1 MTQAT
6 GREERQ
12 VLTAYLER
20 HGLKR
25 SAQREII
32 LEAFLRA
39 GRHVSVEELL
49 RLVRKKRPDVG
60 RTTIYRTLKLFQ
72 EAGLASELAFGGEA
86 RFEPLWN
93 RDHHDHFICSS
104 CGSIFEFS
112 EPGDRGLQETI
123 ARGISFTSKGTATRS
138 SADARA
144 CGQSVARAP
153 ILQWPSPHP
162 VGAFRAPG
170 ALVRE

>member
-1 MTQAT
+1 MGQASA
-6 GREERQ
+6 REERQ

-49 RLVRKKRPDVG
+49 HLVRKKKPDVG

-72 EAGLASELAFGGEA
+72 EAGLASELTFGGEA
-86 RFEPLWN
+86 RFEPQWN

-104 CGSIFEFS
+104 CGAIFEFRS
-112 EPGDRGLQETI
+112 AEIEALQETI
-123 ARGISFTSKGTATRS
+123 ARGISFTIEGHRHQIFGRC
-138 SADARA
+138 ARCA
-144 CGQSVARAP
+144 AKTSRGRRTS
-153 ILQWPSPHP
+153 
-162 VGAFRAPG
+162 
-170 ALVRE
+170 